1 MVEKRGDQLMG
12 YDFTRKG
19 RLAVA
24 AALTSV
30 LLAACGGDSDSAG
43 AAATP
48 ASSSPTNAQA
58 EPTAVSTA
66 KGAATLS
73 WTPPTMNDDGAPLRL
88 TAYRVYWGNARG
100 NYPHSVTLDNPGL
113 SRYVVDQL
121 SPATWYFVVTAM
133 SDDGESAPS
142 NEISVRVL

>member
-1 MVEKRGDQLMG
+1 MVERRRDQLMG
-12 YDFTRKG
+12 DFTRKA
-19 RLAVA
+19 RLVVA

-30 LLAACGGDSDSAG
+30 LLAACGGDSDSP
-43 AAATP
+43 AAAAAPSTSTSAP
-48 ASSSPTNAQA
+48 AAPV
-58 EPTAVSTA
+58 AVSSA

-73 WTPPTMNDDGAPLRL
+73 WTPPTENDDGSPLRL

-133 SDDGESAPS
+133 SADGESIPS
-142 NEISVRVL
+142 NEIAVTVL